1 MKNPKVLL
9 LDEPTLG
16 LDIISSDS
24 VIQMLKKLAVDNK
37 QSIIIT
43 THDIH
48 LIEEL
53 DSRLVFMNH
62 GNVVLDSTLKGL
74 KQTEKSSQYKLTM
87 SEVSDLPCD
96 AVIRDR
102 QDQLIVFETKNYN
115 WIKKY
120 LGTEKLIQIEKH
132 VPSVTEIYKEVM
144 KCE

>member
-1 MKNPKVLL
+1 M
-9 LDEPTLG
+9 
-16 LDIISSDS
+16 
-24 VIQMLKKLAVDNK
+24 
-37 QSIIIT
+37 
-43 THDIH
+43 
-48 LIEEL
+48 
-53 DSRLVFMNH
+53 
-62 GNVVLDSTLKGL
+62 
-74 KQTEKSSQYKLTM
+74 
-87 SEVSDLPCD
+87 PCD

>member
-1 MKNPKVLL
+1 MTFAN
-9 LDEPTLG
+9 
-16 LDIISSDS
+16 
-24 VIQMLKKLAVDNK
+24 NK